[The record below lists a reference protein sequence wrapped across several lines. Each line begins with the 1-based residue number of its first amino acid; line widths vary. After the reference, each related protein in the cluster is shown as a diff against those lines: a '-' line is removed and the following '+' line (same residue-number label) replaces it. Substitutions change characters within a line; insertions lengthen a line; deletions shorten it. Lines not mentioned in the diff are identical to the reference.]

1 MIIYTI
7 VCLLVLFF
15 CSAIVNFTKFKG
27 SREHVYE
34 SVISEV
40 VSVPFFC
47 SFNTREGK
55 AGNVLLVN

>member
-40 VSVPFFC
+40 VSVHFF
-47 SFNTREGK
+47 
-55 AGNVLLVN
+55 VLLILGREKLGMFY